1 MNQRQLEV
9 AQRVMESLGVSPG
22 ERHNSKDSWPRV
34 QALGLNPIP
43 RFLFSDAYR
52 VSRGVYV
59 WPSLDSTQQATV
71 AREKVAP
78 QARAVAQL
86 ERAVADAS
94 SGTATISSRF
104 DKVIPQVSK
113 GYIPF
118 GSAYRVV
125 ASAIA
130 SKRWFPIIITGDA
143 GNGKTKMVEQACAR
157 AGREF
162 YRVNFNANTDE
173 GDLIGEKTINNGN
186 VFFEEGPAL
195 NAMRRGGV
203 LLLDELD
210 YATPQ
215 GYTAIQSI
223 AEGGS
228 YLNKKTGEIIHPAP
242 GFTIVA
248 TMNTRGRGDTKG
260 KYNGAGL
267 LNSAFL
273 DRFLMTLDQAPPT
286 PEEETPILRAVL
298 RGNGV
303 ALTSKVNAVLSHVV
317 KWTGQIR
324 RSYEQQAIEETV
336 SLRRSVNLI
345 TALCHLPI
353 SVEDV
358 VRYSVNRYEQTTAEA
373 MVRVFS
379 QLHDADKYDMKK
391 PLFELSL
398 GEAEVVGETDEQ
410 GTNDESDALGKD
422 HTSAGWQASTASQST
437 SRWA

>member
-9 AQRVMESLGVSPG
+9 AQRVMNALGVSPG
-22 ERHNSKDSWPRV
+22 ERHNSKESWPRV
-34 QALGLNPIP
+34 QALGLNPVP

-59 WPSLDSTQQATV
+59 WPSLDPAQQPV
-71 AREKVAP
+71 VQREKIAP
-78 QARAVAQL
+78 PVRAVVPL
-86 ERAVADAS
+86 NPTPERAVADAS
-94 SGTATISSRF
+94 AGTATISSRF
-104 DKVIPQVSK
+104 DKVIPRVSK
-113 GYIPF
+113 EYIPF

-125 ASAIA
+125 AAAIA

-267 LNSAFL
+267 LNTAFL
-273 DRFLMTLDQAPPT
+273 DRFLMTLDQTAPT
-286 PEEETPILRAVL
+286 PDEETPILRAIL

-303 ALTSKVNAVLSHVV
+303 PVTPKVNAVLNHVV
-317 KWTGQIR
+317 KWVGQIR
-324 RSYEQQAIEETV
+324 RSYEQQAIEETI

-358 VRYSVNRYEQTTAEA
+358 VRYSVNRYEQTTADA

-398 GEAEVVGETDEQ
+398 GEAEVVEAEEQ
-410 GTNDESDALGKD
+410 EDGND
-422 HTSAGWQASTASQST
+422 Q
-437 SRWA
+437 R